1 MLLTISTT
9 HHPATDLG
17 YLLHKNPAR
26 LQSEEMSF
34 GTAYVFYP
42 EATAEHCTVAL
53 LVEIDPI
60 SLVRGRRGPAGEA
73 GQLQQYV
80 NDRPYTANSF
90 LSVAIGQ
97 MFSTA
102 MGGRSKERQELAD
115 TAIPL
120 TASLPVVASRG
131 GVGLL
136 EKLFGPLGYSV
147 KATGSPLDERFP
159 EWGAS
164 AYFSVE
170 IAATTRVQD
179 LLAHLYVLIPVLDN
193 EKHYWVGEDEIQK
206 LLNRGE
212 GWLAQHPEKDFIV
225 SRYLKRQRHLT
236 REALERLSE
245 DEPESEEPQETVR
258 DEEEQKVER
267 PLGLHEQRMGT
278 VLSVLRGIGAKRVV
292 DLGCGEGKLLRSLIA
307 DPQFESILGMDV
319 SWRSIE
325 IAKERLRLDQL
336 PERQRSRISLI
347 QGSLMYRDERL
358 SGFDAAAVVE
368 VIEHLDAP
376 RLSAFERVLF
386 EFAQPANAIITTP
399 NAEYN
404 ALFETLPA
412 GQFRHRDHRF
422 EWTRAEFEHWGNSV
436 SSRFGYRVRFQPIG
450 PEDAGRGAPTQMA
463 VFSRAGECRVKIAIP
478 ELSLVLLVGP
488 SGSGKSSF
496 GRKHF
501 LPTEVISSDFCRGL
515 VADNENDQ
523 SATGDAFDLLHAI
536 VRKRLARGKLTVID
550 ATNVQPEARK
560 TLIELAREYHVF
572 AVAIVFDLPER
583 LCQDRNASRADRQFG
598 PHVVR
603 NQLQQLRKSLR
614 GLEREGIR
622 YVFKLSTVEEVDSAV
637 IERQPLWNN
646 RKSEHGP
653 FDIVGDVHGCIDEL
667 LELLSALGY
676 PVEIARWAIC
686 RCDRPR
692 AAS

>member
-9 HHPATDLG
+9 HNPATDLG

-26 LQSEEMSF
+26 LQSEEISF

-42 EATAEHCTVAL
+42 EATVERCTVAL

-60 SLVRGRRGPAGEA
+60 GLVRGRRGPAGEA

-90 LSVAIGQ
+90 LSVAIGE

-115 TAIPL
+115 MAIPL

-136 EKLFGPLGYSV
+136 ERLFGPLGYSV
-147 KATGSPLDERFP
+147 KAAGSLLDEQFA

-170 IAATTRVQD
+170 IAGTTRLQD

-212 GWLAQHPEKDFIV
+212 GWLGRHPEKDLIV

-245 DEPESEEPQETVR
+245 DVVEGDEPEGGEPQESAR

-267 PLGLHEQRMGT
+267 PLGLHEQRIGT
-278 VLSVLRGIGAKRVV
+278 VISVLRGVGAKRVV
-292 DLGCGEGKLLRSLIA
+292 DLGCGEGKLLRPLLA
-307 DPQFESILGMDV
+307 DPQFETILGMDV

-325 IAKERLRLDQL
+325 IAKERLRIDEL
-336 PERQRSRISLI
+336 PERQRSRIGLI
-347 QGSLMYRDERL
+347 QGSLMYRDERIG
-358 SGFDAAAVVE
+358 GFDASAVVE
-368 VIEHLDAP
+368 VIEHLDGP

-386 EFAQPANAIITTP
+386 EFARPATAIITTP

-404 ALFETLPA
+404 ALFATLPP

-422 EWTRAEFEHWGNSV
+422 EWTRAEFEKWGNSMAT
-436 SSRFGYRVRFQPIG
+436 RFGYQVRFQPIG
-450 PEDAGRGAPTQMA
+450 PEDAERGAPTQMA
-463 VFSRAGECRVKIAIP
+463 VFSIE
-478 ELSLVLLVGP
+478 
-488 SGSGKSSF
+488 GS
-496 GRKHF
+496 
-501 LPTEVISSDFCRGL
+501 
-515 VADNENDQ
+515 
-523 SATGDAFDLLHAI
+523 
-536 VRKRLARGKLTVID
+536 
-550 ATNVQPEARK
+550 
-560 TLIELAREYHVF
+560 
-572 AVAIVFDLPER
+572 
-583 LCQDRNASRADRQFG
+583 RQ
-598 PHVVR
+598 
-603 NQLQQLRKSLR
+603 
-614 GLEREGIR
+614 E
-622 YVFKLSTVEEVDSAV
+622 SAV
-637 IERQPLWNN
+637 
-646 RKSEHGP
+646 
-653 FDIVGDVHGCIDEL
+653 
-667 LELLSALGY
+667 
-676 PVEIARWAIC
+676 
-686 RCDRPR
+686 
-692 AAS
+692 

>member
-1 MLLTISTT
+1 
-9 HHPATDLG
+9 LG

-26 LQSEEMSF
+26 LQSEKMSF

-42 EATAEHCTVAL
+42 EATAERCTVAL

-60 SLVRGRRGPAGEA
+60 GLVRGRRGPAGEA

-80 NDRPYTANSF
+80 NDRPYTGNSF
-90 LSVAIGQ
+90 LSVAIGE

-131 GVGLL
+131 GAGLL

-147 KATGSPLDERFP
+147 KAAGSPLDTQFP
-159 EWGAS
+159 AWGPS

-170 IAATTRVQD
+170 IAATTRVQE

-193 EKHYWVGEDEIQK
+193 EKHYWVGEDEIRK

-212 GWLAQHPEKDFIV
+212 GWLAQHPERDFIV
-225 SRYLKRQRHLT
+225 SRYLKRQPSLT

-245 DEPESEEPQETVR
+245 DGPESDEPQETVR
-258 DEEEQKVER
+258 DEEEQKVEQ

-307 DPQFESILGMDV
+307 DPQFELILGMDV

-325 IAKERLRLDQL
+325 IAKERLKLDQL

-347 QGSLMYRDERL
+347 QGSLMYRDERI
-358 SGFDAAAVVE
+358 SGFDAAVVVE

-404 ALFETLPA
+404 ALFETLQA

-436 SSRFGYRVRFQPIG
+436 ASRFGYTVRFQSIG
-450 PEDAGRGAPTQMA
+450 PEDPGCGAPTQMA
-463 VFSRAGECRVKIAIP
+463 VFSRR
-478 ELSLVLLVGP
+478 
-488 SGSGKSSF
+488 
-496 GRKHF
+496 
-501 LPTEVISSDFCRGL
+501 
-515 VADNENDQ
+515 EN
-523 SATGDAFDLLHAI
+523 
-536 VRKRLARGKLTVID
+536 
-550 ATNVQPEARK
+550 
-560 TLIELAREYHVF
+560 
-572 AVAIVFDLPER
+572 
-583 LCQDRNASRADRQFG
+583 
-598 PHVVR
+598 
-603 NQLQQLRKSLR
+603 
-614 GLEREGIR
+614 
-622 YVFKLSTVEEVDSAV
+622 
-637 IERQPLWNN
+637 
-646 RKSEHGP
+646 
-653 FDIVGDVHGCIDEL
+653 
-667 LELLSALGY
+667 
-676 PVEIARWAIC
+676 
-686 RCDRPR
+686 
-692 AAS
+692 AA

>member
-1 MLLTISTT
+1 MT
-9 HHPATDLG
+9 
-17 YLLHKNPAR
+17 R
-26 LQSEEMSF
+26 L
-34 GTAYVFYP
+34 
-42 EATAEHCTVAL
+42 
-53 LVEIDPI
+53 
-60 SLVRGRRGPAGEA
+60 
-73 GQLQQYV
+73 
-80 NDRPYTANSF
+80 
-90 LSVAIGQ
+90 
-97 MFSTA
+97 
-102 MGGRSKERQELAD
+102 
-115 TAIPL
+115 
-120 TASLPVVASRG
+120 
-131 GVGLL
+131 
-136 EKLFGPLGYSV
+136 
-147 KATGSPLDERFP
+147 
-159 EWGAS
+159 
-164 AYFSVE
+164 
-170 IAATTRVQD
+170 QD

-212 GWLAQHPEKDFIV
+212 GWLAQHPEKDLIV

-245 DEPESEEPQETVR
+245 DEPESDEPQETVR

-278 VLSVLRGIGAKRVV
+278 VLSVLRGIGAKRIV
-292 DLGCGEGKLLRSLIA
+292 DLGCGEGKLLRSLLA
-307 DPQFESILGMDV
+307 DPQFESIFGMDV

-325 IAKERLRLDQL
+325 IAKERLKIDHL
-336 PERQRSRISLI
+336 PERQRSRIRLI
-347 QGSLMYRDERL
+347 QGSLMYRDERI

-386 EFAQPANAIITTP
+386 EFARPTTAIITTP
-399 NAEYN
+399 NSEYN

-412 GQFRHRDHRF
+412 GQFRPRPPF
-422 EWTRAEFEHWGNSV
+422 EWTRGV
-436 SSRFGYRVRFQPIG
+436 RRMGRFNGLSIRISGEIPANWSGR
-450 PEDAGRGAPTQMA
+450 RGARSANSNGDLFT
-463 VFSRAGECRVKIAIP
+463 AGECRMKIDIP
-478 ELSLVLLVGP
+478 ELSLVLLIGP

-536 VRKRLARGKLTVID
+536 LRKRLARGKLAVID

-560 TLIELAREYHVF
+560 TLIELAREHHVF
-572 AVAIVFDLPER
+572 AIAIVFDLPER
-583 LCQDRNASRADRQFG
+583 LCQDRNVSRPDRQFG

-622 YVFKLSTVEEVDSAV
+622 YVFKLSSVEEVDAAT

-646 RKSEHGP
+646 RKSEHGTIRYCRDGMAASMISNCSQNITP
-653 FDIVGDVHGCIDEL
+653 SKCREGQISLQPGSRSQAHLCWR
-667 LELLSALGY
+667 LG
-676 PVEIARWAIC
+676 
-686 RCDRPR
+686 RPR
-692 AAS
+692 ARDARGPSARISLVQGWPGFLRRQSRRKVGKGASRSRREATWLQIPCGNWRKSLQNSDRRWRSSLTVSSVTTFSTMESLL